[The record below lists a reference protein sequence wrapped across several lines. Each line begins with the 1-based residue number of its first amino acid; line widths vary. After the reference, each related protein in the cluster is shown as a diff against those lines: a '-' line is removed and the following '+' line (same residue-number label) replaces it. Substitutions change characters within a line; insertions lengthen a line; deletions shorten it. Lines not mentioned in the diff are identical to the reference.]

1 MEKKLG
7 EDIGWQMLYQVI
19 AVIMPLITAPYI
31 SRKLGAVNLGIFSYT
46 NSIVSYFSLMA
57 RISMATYGSRAV
69 ANKKQ
74 NDKEQNKVFC
84 NLYVLQFG
92 MGVLTSLVYLLCCF
106 FVFQS
111 DRMMF
116 ILQGLV
122 LISDM
127 MDISW
132 YYFGI
137 EEFKLTTC
145 RSIWIKVITVIIMLL
160 CVKGNNHLY
169 RYTIIINGFS
179 CISSIILWV
188 TLPKYIKERRVKI
201 NIEYIKRQI
210 KPLLILFV
218 PTIASSVYH
227 MMDKTMLGI
236 YSTYDELGFYYNSD
250 KLINIPFCIFNGLS
264 IVMMPKISEK
274 FNNNQK
280 KEAYK
285 LMEKS
290 FEVNTF
296 LGIAISFGIGAVS
309 REFVPLFFGEGYEK
323 CITLV
328 LYFVPVLLVKIFSLY
343 VRMQILIPMKRDRV
357 YLYAVL
363 GGVIVN
369 LVTNAILIQR
379 FASTGAVIATFIA
392 EFVVCVIQ
400 IIPIRKE
407 FPFIRW
413 FAKNIVYLLAGLSMI
428 VTVRFVARINYS
440 DIVLVIF
447 EIVLGGCVYMGVL
460 SGGRGL
466 SKIIRKKC

>member
-1 MEKKLG
+1 
-7 EDIGWQMLYQVI
+7 MLYQVV

-31 SRKLGAVNLGIFSYT
+31 SRKLGAANLGIFSYT

-57 RISMATYGSRAV
+57 RLSMANYGSRAV
-69 ANKKQ
+69 ANEKQ
-74 NDKEQNKVFC
+74 NDKEQSKVFC

-92 MGVLTSLVYLLCCF
+92 MGVLTSLMYLLCCF

-122 LISDM
+122 LLSDM

-137 EEFKLTTC
+137 EKFKLTAC

-160 CVKGNNHLY
+160 YVKGNSHLY

-179 CISSIILWV
+179 CVSSIILWV
-188 TLPKYIKERRVKI
+188 TLPKYIRKERVKI
-201 NIEYIKRQI
+201 DIEYIKRQI

-227 MMDKTMLGI
+227 VMDKTMLGF

-250 KLINIPFCIFNGLS
+250 KVINIPICIFNGLS

-274 FNNNQK
+274 FNSNK
-280 KEAYK
+280 REETYK
-285 LMEKS
+285 LIEQS
-290 FEVNTF
+290 FEVNMF

-309 REFVPLFFGEGYEK
+309 REFVPLFFGKGYEK

-328 LYFVPVLLVKIFSLY
+328 LYFVPVLLVKIFSLF
-343 VRMQILIPMKRDRV
+343 VRMQILIPMKRDKV

-369 LVTNAILIQR
+369 LIGNTILIR
-379 FASTGAVIATFIA
+379 SFASVGAVLATFIA
-392 EFVVCVIQ
+392 EFVVCLFQ
-400 IIPIRKE
+400 IIPVKKE
-407 FPFIRW
+407 FPFIKW
-413 FAKNIVYLLAGLSMI
+413 FVNNIIYLLAGLCMV
-428 VTVRFVARINYS
+428 VTVRLVARINCP
-440 DIVLVIF
+440 DIVLLIF
-447 EIVLGGCVYMGVL
+447 EIVSGGCVYMGML
-460 SGGRGL
+460 GGARGL
-466 SKIIRKKC
+466 SRIIRKKC